1 MNRRSYLA
9 AITSATAAAA
19 VAGCVSDSD
28 NGPSSNGGSGG
39 ISVDDVEL
47 VEHSMNQVEDEMSTE
62 SVYVEGKVRNTG
74 DVEMGRIELSMQFY
88 TSDGDQADSGTTAV
102 YDVAPGET
110 ALFDSYYSGPADL
123 TEITDYD
130 IEVSSAGP

>member
-1 MNRRSYLA
+1 
-9 AITSATAAAA
+9 
-19 VAGCVSDSD
+19 
-28 NGPSSNGGSGG
+28 
-39 ISVDDVEL
+39 
-47 VEHSMNQVEDEMSTE
+47 MNQVEDEMSTE